1 MQTFSDGRTHLSLRQ
16 EGAGVARPNKASEG
30 PMSERDDIDHLIR
43 SVTAARNLLRDYIG
57 PGSRSAVDTVDRL
70 DVLDD
75 RDFVGTLDRLNR
87 RKVIRLIE

>member
-1 MQTFSDGRTHLSLRQ
+1 M
-16 EGAGVARPNKASEG
+16 
-30 PMSERDDIDHLIR
+30 
-43 SVTAARNLLRDYIG
+43 TAARNLLRDYIG